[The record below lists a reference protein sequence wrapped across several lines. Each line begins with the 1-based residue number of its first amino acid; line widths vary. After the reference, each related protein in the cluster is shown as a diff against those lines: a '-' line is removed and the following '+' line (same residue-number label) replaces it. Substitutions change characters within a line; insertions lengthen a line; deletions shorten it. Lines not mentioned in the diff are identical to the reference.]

1 MSRNKN
7 IESSRSAG
15 SLVMWK
21 HPWFRLLPEWLISY
35 RRDWLQPDL
44 VAGLTTGAVIIPMA
58 MAHAMIAGLPVQ
70 VGLFTALVPMVIYA
84 VLGTS
89 RVLSVSTTTTL
100 AILTAA
106 QLGQVVPNADPAALL
121 SASTTLTLLVGAAL
135 VLACLLRLGFVANF
149 ISEPVLVGFKA
160 GIGLV
165 IVVDQVPKILGIH
178 FPRGTFV
185 QNVLSTVHNIPKTSL
200 ATLAIG
206 LMVIVFLLGM
216 ERFMPKVPAPL
227 LAAAAAIAGVYLFNL
242 QDRGVELVGHI
253 PRGLP
258 TLVRPDLSLI
268 SVLWPGALGIALMS
282 FTETVAAGRAF
293 ARKDEPAPRADR
305 ELLATGLAYV
315 GGALLGA
322 MPGGGGTTQTA
333 VNVRAG
339 ARTQLAEIV
348 TAAMTL
354 VSMFFLAPLIA
365 MLPQSALAALV
376 IVYSF
381 GLIKPIEFH
390 NILSIRRTEFS
401 WAIVAFAGVVVIGT
415 LKGIIVA
422 IIVSLVTLAYQ
433 VADPPVYVLRRKPGT
448 NVFRPQSP
456 EHPEDESFP
465 GLLLLRPEGPI
476 FFANAA
482 QIAHKIEPLIRE
494 AQPKVVAVDAS
505 GVLDMEYT
513 ALKMFA
519 EVAKGQSQ
527 RGVQLWLIGMTPKVL
542 AIVQR
547 SPLGQL
553 LRHEEMHFNL
563 EIAVA
568 HYLGDAAV
576 RDHSVLPERFDT
588 TGLSITSAQPES

>member
-1 MSRNKN
+1 
-7 IESSRSAG
+7 
-15 SLVMWK
+15 
-21 HPWFRLLPEWLISY
+21 
-35 RRDWLQPDL
+35 
-44 VAGLTTGAVIIPMA
+44 MA
-58 MAHAMIAGLPVQ
+58 YAMIAGLPVQ
-70 VGLFTALVPMVIYA
+70 VGLYTALVPMVIYA

-106 QLGQVVPNADPAALL
+106 QLGQAVPNADPATLL
-121 SASTTLTLLVGAAL
+121 RASATLTLLVGAAL
-135 VLACLLRLGFVANF
+135 VLASLLRVGFVANF

-165 IVVDQVPKILGIH
+165 IVVDQIPKILGIH
-178 FPRGTFV
+178 FPRGTFI
-185 QNVLSTVHNIPKTSL
+185 QNALSTVHNIPKTSL
-200 ATLAIG
+200 ATLAVG
-206 LMVIVFLLGM
+206 LTIIVFLLGI
-216 ERFMPKVPAPL
+216 EHLMPKVPAPL
-227 LAAAAAIAGVYLFNL
+227 LAAAAAIAAAYFLNL
-242 QDRGVELVGHI
+242 QDRGVELVGRI
-253 PRGLP
+253 PQGVP
-258 TLVRPDLSLI
+258 SLVRPDLSLV

-282 FTETVAAGRAF
+282 FTETVAAGQAF
-293 ARKDEPAPRADR
+293 ARKDEPAPRANT
-305 ELLATGLAYV
+305 ELLATGLANI

-339 ARTQLAEIV
+339 ARTQLAEMV

-354 VSMFFLAPLIA
+354 VTMFFLAPLIA

-390 NILSIRRTEFS
+390 DILSIRRTEFS
-401 WAIVAFAGVVVIGT
+401 WAVVAFAGVVVIGT

-422 IIVSLVTLAYQ
+422 IIISLVTLAYQ

-482 QIAHKIEPLIRE
+482 QIAHKIEPLVRE

-519 EVAKGQSQ
+519 EVAKRQSQ
-527 RGVQLWLIGMTPKVL
+527 HGVQLWLIGMTPRVL

-553 LRHEEMHFNL
+553 LRRERMHFNL

-568 HYLGDAAV
+568 RYLDHTAI
-576 RDHSVLPERFDT
+576 RDQS
-588 TGLSITSAQPES
+588 

>member
-1 MSRNKN
+1 MSNHRC
-7 IESSRSAG
+7 
-15 SLVMWK
+15 
-21 HPWFRLLPEWLISY
+21 FRLLPEWLVSCHADGL
-35 RRDWLQPDL
+35 RPDI

-58 MAHAMIAGLPVQ
+58 MAYAMMAGLPVQ
-70 VGLFTALVPMVIYA
+70 VGLYTALVPMVIYA

-106 QLGQVVPNADPAALL
+106 QLGQAVPNGNPAALL
-121 SASTTLTLLVGAAL
+121 RASATLTLLVGAAL
-135 VLACLLRLGFVANF
+135 LLARLLRLGIVANF
-149 ISEPVLVGFKA
+149 ISEPVLVGFRA

-165 IVVDQVPKILGIH
+165 IVVDQIPKILGIH
-178 FPRGTFV
+178 FTRETFV
-185 QNVLSTVHNIPKTSL
+185 QNVLSIVHHLPKTSL
-200 ATLAIG
+200 ATLAVG
-206 LMVIVFLLGM
+206 LTIVVFLLGM
-216 ERFMPKVPAPL
+216 ERLLPKVPAPP
-227 LAAAAAIAGVYLFNL
+227 LAVAAAIAGVYLLHL
-242 QDRGVELVGHI
+242 QHRGVELVGHI
-253 PRGLP
+253 PQGLP
-258 TLVRPDLSLI
+258 SLMMPDFSLI

-293 ARKDEPAPRADR
+293 ARKGEPAPRANT
-305 ELLATGLAYV
+305 ELIATGLANI

-333 VNVRAG
+333 VNVSAG
-339 ARTQLAEIV
+339 ARTQLAALV

-354 VSMFFLAPLIA
+354 VTIFFLAPLVA
-365 MLPQSALAALV
+365 MMPQSALAALV

-381 GLIKPIEFH
+381 RLIRTIEFH
-390 NILSIRRTEFS
+390 DILRIRRTEFS
-401 WAIVAFAGVVVIGT
+401 WAIVAFAGVVAVGT

-422 IIVSLVTLAYQ
+422 IIVSLATLAYQ

-456 EHPEDESFP
+456 EHSDDESFP

-482 QIAHKIEPLIRE
+482 QIAHKIEPLVRE
-494 AQPKVVAVDAS
+494 AQPKVVAIEAS

-513 ALKMFA
+513 AVKMFTQL
-519 EVAKGQSQ
+519 AKRQSQ
-527 RGVQLWLIGMTPKVL
+527 HGVQLWLIGMTPRVL
-542 AIVQR
+542 AIIQR

-553 LRHEEMHFNL
+553 LGREGMHFNL

-568 HYLGDAAV
+568 RYLDDAAV
-576 RDHSVLPERFDT
+576 RD
-588 TGLSITSAQPES
+588 QP

>member
-1 MSRNKN
+1 MSEHR
-7 IESSRSAG
+7 
-15 SLVMWK
+15 
-21 HPWFRLLPEWLISY
+21 WFRPLSEWFVSD
-35 RRDWLQPDL
+35 RRDRLRADV
-44 VAGLTTGAVIIPMA
+44 VAGLTTGAVIIPKA
-58 MAHAMIAGLPVQ
+58 MAYAMIAGLPVQ
-70 VGLFTALVPMVIYA
+70 VGLYTALVPMVIYA
-84 VLGTS
+84 VLGSS

-106 QLGQVVPNADPAALL
+106 QLGQVVPSGDPAALL
-121 SASTTLTLLVGAAL
+121 GASATLTLLVGTAL

-149 ISEPVLVGFKA
+149 ISEPVLIGFKA
-160 GIGLV
+160 GVGLV
-165 IVVDQVPKILGIH
+165 IVVDQVPKIIGIH
-178 FPRGTFV
+178 IPRGTFA
-185 QNVLSTVHNIPKTSL
+185 QNVLSIVHHLPKTSL
-200 ATLAIG
+200 ATLAVG
-206 LMVIVFLLGM
+206 LTTIVFLLGM
-216 ERFMPKVPAPL
+216 KKFLPKVPAPL
-227 LAAAAAIAGVYLFNL
+227 LAAAAAIAGVCLLNL

-253 PRGLP
+253 PQGLP
-258 TLVRPDLSLI
+258 SLMRPDLSLI
-268 SVLWPGALGIALMS
+268 SALWPGALGIALMS
-282 FTETVAAGRAF
+282 FTETIAAGRAF
-293 ARKDEPAPRADR
+293 ARKDEPAPRANT
-305 ELLATGLAYV
+305 ELLATGLGNI

-333 VNVRAG
+333 VNVSAG
-339 ARTQLAEIV
+339 ARTQLAEMV

-354 VSMFFLAPLIA
+354 VTMFFLAPLIA

-390 NILSIRRTEFS
+390 HILRIRRTEFS
-401 WAIVAFAGVVVIGT
+401 WAIVAFAGVVVVGT

-456 EHPEDESFP
+456 AHPDDESFP

-482 QIAHKIEPLIRE
+482 QIAHKIEPLVRE

-513 ALKMFA
+513 AVKMFA
-519 EVAKGQSQ
+519 QLAKRQSQ
-527 RGVQLWLIGMTPKVL
+527 HGVQLWLIGMTPRVL

-553 LRHEEMHFNL
+553 LGRDGMHFNL
-563 EIAVA
+563 EIALTR
-568 HYLGDAAV
+568 YLGDATV
-576 RDHSVLPERFDT
+576 RDQF
-588 TGLSITSAQPES
+588 

>member
-1 MSRNKN
+1 MSNHR
-7 IESSRSAG
+7 
-15 SLVMWK
+15 L
-21 HPWFRLLPEWLISY
+21 FRLLPEWLVS
-35 RRDWLQPDL
+35 RRADWLRPDII
-44 VAGLTTGAVIIPMA
+44 AGLTTGAVIIPKA
-58 MAHAMIAGLPVQ
+58 MAYAMMAGLPVQ
-70 VGLFTALVPMVIYA
+70 VGLYTALVPMVIYA
-84 VLGTS
+84 MVGTS

-106 QLGQVVPNADPAALL
+106 QLAQVVPNGNSAALL
-121 SASTTLTLLVGAAL
+121 RASATLTLLVGAFL
-135 VLACLLRLGFVANF
+135 LLACLLRLGIVANF

-165 IVVDQVPKILGIH
+165 IVVDQIPKILGIH
-178 FPRGTFV
+178 FTRGTFV
-185 QNVLSTVHNIPKTSL
+185 QNVFSMVHTLPRTSL
-200 ATLAIG
+200 ATLAFG
-206 LMVIVFLLGM
+206 LTIIVFLLGM
-216 ERFMPKVPAPL
+216 ERFLPKVPAPP
-227 LAAAAAIAGVYLFNL
+227 LAVAAAIAAVYLLNL

-253 PRGLP
+253 PQGLP
-258 TLVRPDLSLI
+258 SLMRPDLSLI
-268 SVLWPGALGIALMS
+268 SALWPGALGIALMS
-282 FTETVAAGRAF
+282 FTETVAAGQAF
-293 ARKDEPAPRADR
+293 ARKGESAVRANT
-305 ELLATGLAYV
+305 ELFATGLANI

-322 MPGGGGTTQTA
+322 MPSGGGTTQTA
-333 VNVRAG
+333 INVSAG
-339 ARTQLAEIV
+339 ARTQLAEMV

-354 VSMFFLAPLIA
+354 VTMFFLAPLVA

-381 GLIKPIEFH
+381 GLIKPVEFH
-390 NILSIRRTEFS
+390 DILRIRRTEFS
-401 WAIVAFAGVVVIGT
+401 WAIVAFAGVVVVGT

-456 EHPEDESFP
+456 EHPDDESFP

-482 QIAHKIEPLIRE
+482 QIAHKIEPLVRE
-494 AQPKVVAVDAS
+494 AQPKIVAVEAS

-513 ALKMFA
+513 AVKMFA
-519 EVAKGQSQ
+519 QLAKRQSQ
-527 RGVQLWLIGMTPKVL
+527 YGVQLWLIGMTPRVL

-553 LRHEEMHFNL
+553 LGREGMHFNL

-568 HYLGDAAV
+568 HYVDDAAV
-576 RDHSVLPERFDT
+576 REQS
-588 TGLSITSAQPES
+588 

>member
-1 MSRNKN
+1 MS
-7 IESSRSAG
+7 
-15 SLVMWK
+15 K
-21 HPWFRLLPEWLISY
+21 HGWFRLLPEWLVSCRADCLRADI
-35 RRDWLQPDL
+35 
-44 VAGLTTGAVIIPMA
+44 VAGLTTGAVIIPKA
-58 MAHAMIAGLPVQ
+58 MAYAMIAGLPVQ
-70 VGLFTALVPMVIYA
+70 VGLYTALVPMVIYA

-89 RVLSVSTTTTL
+89 RVLSVSTTTTI

-106 QLGQVVPNADPAALL
+106 QLGQVVPNGTPAALL
-121 SASTTLTLLVGAAL
+121 RASGTLTLLVGAAL
-135 VLACLLRLGFVANF
+135 VLACVLRLGFVANF

-165 IVVDQVPKILGIH
+165 IVVDQVPKIAGIH
-178 FPRGTFV
+178 FPRGTFI
-185 QNVLSTVHNIPKTSL
+185 QNVISTVHDLPKTSF
-200 ATLAIG
+200 ATLAVG
-206 LMVIVFLLGM
+206 LTTIVFLLAM
-216 ERFMPKVPAPL
+216 KRFLPKVPAPL
-227 LAAAAAIAGVYLFNL
+227 LAAVAAIAGVYIFNL

-253 PRGLP
+253 PEGLP
-258 TLVRPDLSLI
+258 SLMRPDLSLI

-282 FTETVAAGRAF
+282 FTETVAAGQAF
-293 ARKDEPAPRADR
+293 ARKDEPTPRANT
-305 ELLATGLAYV
+305 ELVATGLANI

-333 VNVRAG
+333 VNVSAG
-339 ARTQLAEIV
+339 ARTQLAEMV
-348 TAAMTL
+348 TAGMTL
-354 VSMFFLAPLIA
+354 VTMFFLAPLVA

-390 NILSIRRTEFS
+390 HILRIRRTEFS
-401 WAIVAFAGVVVIGT
+401 WAIVAFAGVVVVGT

-448 NVFRPQSP
+448 NVFRPHSA
-456 EHPEDESFP
+456 EHPDDESFP

-482 QIAHKIEPLIRE
+482 QIAHKIEPLVRE
-494 AQPKVVAVDAS
+494 AQPKIVAVDAS

-513 ALKMFA
+513 AVKMFA
-519 EVAKGQSQ
+519 QLAKRQTQ
-527 RGVQLWLIGMTPKVL
+527 HGVQLWLIGMTPRVL

-553 LRHEEMHFNL
+553 LGREGMHFNL
-563 EIAVA
+563 EIALA
-568 HYLGDAAV
+568 RYLGDAGV
-576 RDHSVLPERFDT
+576 RDQS
-588 TGLSITSAQPES
+588 

>member
-1 MSRNKN
+1 MSNHR
-7 IESSRSAG
+7 
-15 SLVMWK
+15 
-21 HPWFRLLPEWLISY
+21 WFRLLPEWLVSS
-35 RRDWLQPDL
+35 RADGLRLDV
-44 VAGLTTGAVIIPMA
+44 VAGLTTGAVIIPKA
-58 MAHAMIAGLPVQ
+58 MAYAMMAGLPVQ
-70 VGLFTALVPMVIYA
+70 VGLYTVLVPMVIYA

-106 QLGQVVPNADPAALL
+106 QLGQVVPNGNPAALL
-121 SASTTLTLLVGAAL
+121 RASATLTLLVGAAL
-135 VLACLLRLGFVANF
+135 LLASVLRLGIVANF

-165 IVVDQVPKILGIH
+165 IVVDQIPKIVGIH

-185 QNVLSTVHNIPKTSL
+185 QNVLSTVHHLPKTSL
-200 ATLAIG
+200 ATLAVG
-206 LMVIVFLLGM
+206 LAIIVFLLSM
-216 ERFMPKVPAPL
+216 ERFLPKVPAPP
-227 LAAAAAIAGVYLFNL
+227 LAVAAAIAGVYLLNL
-242 QDRGVELVGHI
+242 QHRGVELVGHI
-253 PRGLP
+253 PQGLP
-258 TLVRPDLSLI
+258 SLMRPNLSLI
-268 SVLWPGALGIALMS
+268 SALWPGALGIALMS
-282 FTETVAAGRAF
+282 FTETVAAGQAF
-293 ARKDEPAPRADR
+293 ARKGEPAPRANT
-305 ELLATGLAYV
+305 ELLATGLANI
-315 GGALLGA
+315 GGAFLGA

-333 VNVRAG
+333 VNVSAG
-339 ARTQLAEIV
+339 ARTQLAEMV

-354 VSMFFLAPLIA
+354 VTMFFLAPLVA
-365 MLPQSALAALV
+365 MMPQSALAALV

-381 GLIKPIEFH
+381 GLIKPIEFRD
-390 NILSIRRTEFS
+390 ILRIRRTEFS
-401 WAIVAFAGVVVIGT
+401 WAIVAFAGVVVVGT

-422 IIVSLVTLAYQ
+422 IVVSLLTLAYQ

-456 EHPEDESFP
+456 EHPDDQSFP

-482 QIAHKIEPLIRE
+482 QIAHRIEPLVRE

-513 ALKMFA
+513 AVKMFA
-519 EVAKGQSQ
+519 QLAKRQSHH
-527 RGVQLWLIGMTPKVL
+527 GVELWLIGMTPRVL

-553 LRHEEMHFNL
+553 LGREGMHFNL

-568 HYLGDAAV
+568 RYLDDAAV
-576 RDHSVLPERFDT
+576 RDQ
-588 TGLSITSAQPES
+588 A

>member
-1 MSRNKN
+1 M
-7 IESSRSAG
+7 
-15 SLVMWK
+15 
-21 HPWFRLLPEWLISY
+21 PEWLVSY
-35 RRDWLQPDL
+35 RRDRLQPDIL
-44 VAGLTTGAVIIPMA
+44 AGLTTGAVIIPKA
-58 MAHAMIAGLPVQ
+58 MAYAMIAGLPVQ
-70 VGLFTALVPMVIYA
+70 VGLYTALVPMVIYA

-106 QLGQVVPNADPAALL
+106 QLGQVVPSGDPAALL
-121 SASTTLTLLVGAAL
+121 GASATLTLLVGTAL

-160 GIGLV
+160 GVGLV

-185 QNVLSTVHNIPKTSL
+185 QNGLSIVHDLPKTSL
-200 ATLAIG
+200 ATLAVG
-206 LMVIVFLLGM
+206 LTTIVFLLGM
-216 ERFMPKVPAPL
+216 KRFLPKVPAPL
-227 LAAAAAIAGVYLFNL
+227 LAAAAAIAGVYLLNL
-242 QDRGVELVGHI
+242 QNRGVELVGHI

-258 TLVRPDLSLI
+258 SLMRPDLSLI

-282 FTETVAAGRAF
+282 FTETAAAGQAF
-293 ARKDEPAPRADR
+293 ARKDEPAPRANT
-305 ELLATGLAYV
+305 ELLATGLANI

-333 VNVRAG
+333 VNVSAG
-339 ARTQLAEIV
+339 ARTQLAEMV
-348 TAAMTL
+348 TAAITL
-354 VSMFFLAPLIA
+354 VTMFFLAPLVA

-390 NILSIRRTEFS
+390 DILRIRRTEFS
-401 WAIVAFAGVVVIGT
+401 WAIVAFAGVVVVGT

-456 EHPEDESFP
+456 EHPDDESFP

-482 QIAHKIEPLIRE
+482 QIAHKIEPLVRE
-494 AQPKVVAVDAS
+494 AQPEVVAVDAS

-513 ALKMFA
+513 AVKMFA
-519 EVAKGQSQ
+519 QLAKRQSQ
-527 RGVQLWLIGMTPKVL
+527 HGVQLWLIGMTPRVL
-542 AIVQR
+542 AIIQR

-553 LRHEEMHFNL
+553 LGREGMHFNL

-568 HYLGDAAV
+568 HYLDDAAV
-576 RDHSVLPERFDT
+576 RDQS
-588 TGLSITSAQPES
+588 

>member
-1 MSRNKN
+1 MSNHR
-7 IESSRSAG
+7 
-15 SLVMWK
+15 
-21 HPWFRLLPEWLISY
+21 WFRLLPEWLVSS
-35 RRDWLQPDL
+35 RADGLRLDV
-44 VAGLTTGAVIIPMA
+44 VAGLTTGAVIIPKA
-58 MAHAMIAGLPVQ
+58 MAYAMMAGLPVQ
-70 VGLFTALVPMVIYA
+70 VGLYTVLVPMVIYA

-106 QLGQVVPNADPAALL
+106 QLGQVVPSGNPAALL
-121 SASTTLTLLVGAAL
+121 RASATLTLLVGAAL
-135 VLACLLRLGFVANF
+135 LLASVLRLGIVANF

-165 IVVDQVPKILGIH
+165 IVVDQIPKIVGIH

-185 QNVLSTVHNIPKTSL
+185 QNVLSTVHHLPKTSL
-200 ATLAIG
+200 ATLAVG
-206 LMVIVFLLGM
+206 LAIIVFLLSM
-216 ERFMPKVPAPL
+216 ERFLPKVPAPP
-227 LAAAAAIAGVYLFNL
+227 LAVAAAIAGVYLLNL
-242 QDRGVELVGHI
+242 QHRGVELVGHI
-253 PRGLP
+253 PQGLP
-258 TLVRPDLSLI
+258 SLMRPDLSLI
-268 SVLWPGALGIALMS
+268 SALWPGALGIALMS
-282 FTETVAAGRAF
+282 FTETVAAGQAF
-293 ARKDEPAPRADR
+293 ARKGEPAPRANT
-305 ELLATGLAYV
+305 ELLATGLANI
-315 GGALLGA
+315 GGAFLGA

-333 VNVRAG
+333 VNVSAG
-339 ARTQLAEIV
+339 ARTQLAEMV

-354 VSMFFLAPLIA
+354 VTMFFLAPLVA
-365 MLPQSALAALV
+365 MMPQSALAALV

-381 GLIKPIEFH
+381 GLIKPIEFRD
-390 NILSIRRTEFS
+390 ILRIRRTEFS
-401 WAIVAFAGVVVIGT
+401 WAIVAFAGVVVVGT

-422 IIVSLVTLAYQ
+422 IVVSLLTLAYQ

-456 EHPEDESFP
+456 EHPDDQSFP

-482 QIAHKIEPLIRE
+482 QIAHRIEPLVRE

-513 ALKMFA
+513 AVKMFA
-519 EVAKGQSQ
+519 QLAKRQSHH
-527 RGVQLWLIGMTPKVL
+527 GVELWLIGMTPRVL

-553 LRHEEMHFNL
+553 LGREGMHFNL

-568 HYLGDAAV
+568 RYLDDAAV
-576 RDHSVLPERFDT
+576 RDQ
-588 TGLSITSAQPES
+588 A

>member
-1 MSRNKN
+1 MSEHR
-7 IESSRSAG
+7 
-15 SLVMWK
+15 
-21 HPWFRLLPEWLISY
+21 WFHLLPEWLVSC
-35 RRDWLQPDL
+35 RADWLRPDI
-44 VAGLTTGAVIIPMA
+44 VAGLTTGAVIIPKA
-58 MAHAMIAGLPVQ
+58 MAYAMMAGLPVQ
-70 VGLFTALVPMVIYA
+70 VGLYTALVPMVIYA

-106 QLGQVVPNADPAALL
+106 QLGQVVPDGNPAALL
-121 SASTTLTLLVGAAL
+121 RASATLTLLVGAAL
-135 VLACLLRLGFVANF
+135 LLACVLRLGIVANF

-165 IVVDQVPKILGIH
+165 IVVDQIPKILGIH
-178 FPRGTFV
+178 FARGSFI
-185 QNVLSTVHNIPKTSL
+185 QNVHSTVLSLPRTSL
-200 ATLAIG
+200 TTLAVG
-206 LMVIVFLLGM
+206 LTIIVFLLGM
-216 ERFMPKVPAPL
+216 ERFLPKVPAPP
-227 LAAAAAIAGVYLFNL
+227 LAAVAAIAGVYLLNL
-242 QDRGVELVGHI
+242 QHRGVELVGHI
-253 PRGLP
+253 PHGLP
-258 TLVRPDLSLI
+258 SLMRPDLSLI
-268 SVLWPGALGIALMS
+268 SALWPGALGIALMS
-282 FTETVAAGRAF
+282 FTETVAAGQAF
-293 ARKDEPAPRADR
+293 RRKDEPAPRANT
-305 ELLATGLAYV
+305 ELLATGLANI

-333 VNVRAG
+333 VNASAG
-339 ARTQLAEIV
+339 ARTQLAEMV

-354 VSMFFLAPLIA
+354 VTMFFLAPLVA

-381 GLIKPIEFH
+381 GLIKPKEFH
-390 NILSIRRTEFS
+390 DILRIRSTEFS
-401 WAIVAFAGVVVIGT
+401 WAIVAFAGVVVVGT

-456 EHPEDESFP
+456 EHPDDESFP

-482 QIAHKIEPLIRE
+482 QIAHKIEPLVRD
-494 AQPKVVAVDAS
+494 AQPKVVAVEAS

-513 ALKMFA
+513 AVKMFA
-519 EVAKGQSQ
+519 QLAKRQ
-527 RGVQLWLIGMTPKVL
+527 RQHGVQLWLIGMTPRVL

-547 SPLGQL
+547 SALAPLMG
-553 LRHEEMHFNL
+553 REGMHFNL

-568 HYLGDAAV
+568 RFLDDAAV
-576 RDHSVLPERFDT
+576 RDS
-588 TGLSITSAQPES
+588 S

>member
-1 MSRNKN
+1 MSNHR
-7 IESSRSAG
+7 
-15 SLVMWK
+15 
-21 HPWFRLLPEWLISY
+21 WFRLLPEWLVSC
-35 RRDWLQPDL
+35 RTDWLRPDI
-44 VAGLTTGAVIIPMA
+44 VAGLTTGAVIIPKA
-58 MAHAMIAGLPVQ
+58 MAYAMMAGLPVQ
-70 VGLFTALVPMVIYA
+70 VGLYTALVPMVIYA

-106 QLGQVVPNADPAALL
+106 QLGQVVPNGNSAALL
-121 SASTTLTLLVGAAL
+121 RASATLTLLVGAAL
-135 VLACLLRLGFVANF
+135 LLACLLRLGIVANF

-165 IVVDQVPKILGIH
+165 IVVDQIPKILGIH
-178 FPRGTFV
+178 FTRGTFV
-185 QNVLSTVHNIPKTSL
+185 QNVLSMVHTFPKTSL
-200 ATLAIG
+200 ATLGVG
-206 LMVIVFLLGM
+206 LTIIVFLLGM
-216 ERFMPKVPAPL
+216 ERFLPKVPAPP
-227 LAAAAAIAGVYLFNL
+227 LAAAAAIAGVYLLNL
-242 QDRGVELVGHI
+242 QHRGVELVGHI
-253 PRGLP
+253 PQGLP
-258 TLVRPDLSLI
+258 SLMRPDLSLI

-282 FTETVAAGRAF
+282 FTETVAAGQAF
-293 ARKDEPAPRADR
+293 ARKDEPAPRANT
-305 ELLATGLAYV
+305 ELLATGLANI
-315 GGALLGA
+315 GGAFLGA

-333 VNVRAG
+333 VNVSAG
-339 ARTQLAEIV
+339 ARTQLAEMV

-354 VSMFFLAPLIA
+354 VTMFFLAPFVA

-390 NILSIRRTEFS
+390 DILRIRRTEFS
-401 WAIVAFAGVVVIGT
+401 WAIVAFAGVVVVGT

-448 NVFRPQSP
+448 NVFRPQSR
-456 EHPEDESFP
+456 EHPDDESFP

-482 QIAHKIEPLIRE
+482 QIAHKIEPLVRE
-494 AQPKVVAVDAS
+494 AQPKVVAVEAS

-513 ALKMFA
+513 AVKMFA
-519 EVAKGQSQ
+519 QLAKRQSQ
-527 RGVQLWLIGMTPKVL
+527 RGVQLWLIGMTPRVL

-553 LRHEEMHFNL
+553 LGREGMQFNL

-568 HYLGDAAV
+568 RYLSDAAV
-576 RDHSVLPERFDT
+576 RDRS
-588 TGLSITSAQPES
+588 

>member
-1 MSRNKN
+1 MSER
-7 IESSRSAG
+7 R
-15 SLVMWK
+15 
-21 HPWFRLLPEWLISY
+21 WFRPLPEWLVSC
-35 RRDWLQPDL
+35 RTDWLRPDI
-44 VAGLTTGAVIIPMA
+44 VAGLTTGAVIIPKA
-58 MAHAMIAGLPVQ
+58 MAYAMMAGLPVQ
-70 VGLFTALVPMVIYA
+70 VGLYTALVPMVIYA

-106 QLGQVVPNADPAALL
+106 QLGQVVPNGNPAALL
-121 SASTTLTLLVGAAL
+121 RASATLTLLVGAAL
-135 VLACLLRLGFVANF
+135 LLACLLRLGIVANF

-165 IVVDQVPKILGIH
+165 IVVDQIPKILGIH
-178 FPRGTFV
+178 FTRGTFV
-185 QNVLSTVHNIPKTSL
+185 QNVLSIVHTLPKTSL
-200 ATLAIG
+200 ATLAVG
-206 LMVIVFLLGM
+206 LTIIVFLLGM
-216 ERFMPKVPAPL
+216 ERFLPKVPAPP
-227 LAAAAAIAGVYLFNL
+227 LAAAAAIAGVYLLNL
-242 QDRGVELVGHI
+242 QHRGVELVGHI

-258 TLVRPDLSLI
+258 SLMRPDLSLI

-282 FTETVAAGRAF
+282 FTETVAAGQAF
-293 ARKDEPAPRADR
+293 ARKDEPAPRANT
-305 ELLATGLAYV
+305 ELLATGLANI

-333 VNVRAG
+333 VNVSAG
-339 ARTQLAEIV
+339 ARTQLAEMV

-354 VSMFFLAPLIA
+354 VTMFFLAPLVA

-390 NILSIRRTEFS
+390 DILRIRRTEFS
-401 WAIVAFAGVVVIGT
+401 WAIVAFAGVVVVGT

-456 EHPEDESFP
+456 EHPDDESFP

-482 QIAHKIEPLIRE
+482 QIAHKIEPLVRE
-494 AQPKVVAVDAS
+494 TQPKIVVVDAS

-513 ALKMFA
+513 AVKMFA
-519 EVAKGQSQ
+519 QLAKRQSQ
-527 RGVQLWLIGMTPKVL
+527 HGVQLWLIGMTPRVL

-553 LRHEEMHFNL
+553 LGREGMHFNL

-568 HYLGDAAV
+568 RYLDDAAV
-576 RDHSVLPERFDT
+576 RVQS
-588 TGLSITSAQPES
+588 

>member
-1 MSRNKN
+1 MSEHR
-7 IESSRSAG
+7 
-15 SLVMWK
+15 
-21 HPWFRLLPEWLISY
+21 WFRLLPEWLVSC
-35 RRDWLQPDL
+35 RTDWLRPDI
-44 VAGLTTGAVIIPMA
+44 VAGLTTGAVIIPKA
-58 MAHAMIAGLPVQ
+58 MAYAMMAGLPVQ
-70 VGLFTALVPMVIYA
+70 VGLYTALVPMVIYA

-106 QLGQVVPNADPAALL
+106 QLGQVVPNGNPAALL
-121 SASTTLTLLVGAAL
+121 RASATLTLLVGAAL
-135 VLACLLRLGFVANF
+135 LLACLLRLGIVANF

-165 IVVDQVPKILGIH
+165 IVVDQIPKILGIH
-178 FPRGTFV
+178 FTRGTFV
-185 QNVLSTVHNIPKTSL
+185 QNLLSIVQTLPKTSL
-200 ATLAIG
+200 ATLAVG
-206 LMVIVFLLGM
+206 LTIIVFLLGM
-216 ERFMPKVPAPL
+216 ERFLPKVPAPP
-227 LAAAAAIAGVYLFNL
+227 LAAAAAIAGVYLLNL
-242 QDRGVELVGHI
+242 QHRGVELVGHI
-253 PRGLP
+253 PQGLP
-258 TLVRPDLSLI
+258 SLMRPDLSLI

-282 FTETVAAGRAF
+282 FTETVAAGQAF
-293 ARKDEPAPRADR
+293 ARKDEPAPRANT
-305 ELLATGLAYV
+305 ELLATGLANI

-333 VNVRAG
+333 VNVSAG
-339 ARTQLAEIV
+339 ARTQLAEMV

-354 VSMFFLAPLIA
+354 VTMFFLAPLVA

-390 NILSIRRTEFS
+390 DILRIRRTEFS
-401 WAIVAFAGVVVIGT
+401 WAIVAFAGVVVVGT

-456 EHPEDESFP
+456 EHPDDESFP

-482 QIAHKIEPLIRE
+482 QLAHKIEPLVRE
-494 AQPKVVAVDAS
+494 TQPKIVVVDAS

-513 ALKMFA
+513 AVKMFA
-519 EVAKGQSQ
+519 QLAKRQSQ
-527 RGVQLWLIGMTPKVL
+527 HGVQLWLIGMTPRVL

-553 LRHEEMHFNL
+553 LGREGMHFNL

-568 HYLGDAAV
+568 RYLDDAAV
-576 RDHSVLPERFDT
+576 RVQS
-588 TGLSITSAQPES
+588 

>member
-1 MSRNKN
+1 MPMSP
-7 IESSRSAG
+7 IEISSQAITHHR
-15 SLVMWK
+15 
-21 HPWFRLLPEWLISY
+21 FRLSPEWLVSY
-35 RRDWLQPDL
+35 RRDWLLPDL

-84 VLGTS
+84 VLGSS

-100 AILTAA
+100 SILTAA

-121 SASTTLTLLVGAAL
+121 SVSMTLTLLVGAAL

-165 IVVDQVPKILGIH
+165 IVVDQIPKVLGIH

-185 QNVLSTVHNIPKTSL
+185 QNVLLTVHNIPKTSL
-200 ATLAIG
+200 ATLAVG

-227 LAAAAAIAGVYLFNL
+227 LAAAAVIAGVYLFKL

-253 PRGLP
+253 PRGFP
-258 TLVRPDLSLI
+258 KLVRPDLSLI

-293 ARKDEPAPRADR
+293 AGKDEPAPRADR

-354 VSMFFLAPLIA
+354 VSMFFLGPLIA

-381 GLIKPIEFH
+381 RLIKPVEFH

-401 WAIVAFAGVVVIGT
+401 WAIVAFAGVVAIGT

-494 AQPKVVAVDAS
+494 TQPKVVAVDAS

-519 EVAKGQSQ
+519 QVAKGQSQ
-527 RGVQLWLIGMTPKVL
+527 RGVQLWLIGMTPRVL

-553 LRHEEMHFNL
+553 LRNEGMHFNL

-568 HYLGDAAV
+568 HYLNEGG
-576 RDHSVLPERFDT
+576 RE
-588 TGLSITSAQPES
+588 

>member
-1 MSRNKN
+1 MSEHR
-7 IESSRSAG
+7 
-15 SLVMWK
+15 
-21 HPWFRLLPEWLISY
+21 WFRPLSEWFVSD
-35 RRDWLQPDL
+35 RRDRLRADV
-44 VAGLTTGAVIIPMA
+44 VAGLTTGAVIIPKA
-58 MAHAMIAGLPVQ
+58 MAYAMIAGLPVQ
-70 VGLFTALVPMVIYA
+70 VGLYTALVPMVIYA
-84 VLGTS
+84 VLGSS

-106 QLGQVVPNADPAALL
+106 QLGQVVPSGDPAALL
-121 SASTTLTLLVGAAL
+121 GASATLTLLVGTAL

-149 ISEPVLVGFKA
+149 ISEPVLIGFKA
-160 GIGLV
+160 GVGLV
-165 IVVDQVPKILGIH
+165 IVVDQVPKIIGIH
-178 FPRGTFV
+178 IPRGTFA
-185 QNVLSTVHNIPKTSL
+185 QNVLSIVHHLPKTSL
-200 ATLAIG
+200 ATLAVG
-206 LMVIVFLLGM
+206 LTTIVFLLGM
-216 ERFMPKVPAPL
+216 KKFLPKVPAPL
-227 LAAAAAIAGVYLFNL
+227 LAAAAAIAGVCLLNL

-253 PRGLP
+253 PQGLP
-258 TLVRPDLSLI
+258 SLMRPDLSLI
-268 SVLWPGALGIALMS
+268 SALWPGALGIALMS
-282 FTETVAAGRAF
+282 FTETIAAGRAF
-293 ARKDEPAPRADR
+293 ARKDEPAPRANT
-305 ELLATGLAYV
+305 ELLATGLGNI
-315 GGALLGA
+315 GGAFLGA

-333 VNVRAG
+333 VNVSAG
-339 ARTQLAEIV
+339 ARTQLAEMV

-354 VSMFFLAPLIA
+354 VTMFFLAPLIA

-390 NILSIRRTEFS
+390 HILRIRRTEFS
-401 WAIVAFAGVVVIGT
+401 WAIVAFAGVVVVGT

-456 EHPEDESFP
+456 AHPDDESFP

-482 QIAHKIEPLIRE
+482 QIAHKIEPLVRE

-513 ALKMFA
+513 AVKMFA
-519 EVAKGQSQ
+519 QLAKRQSQ
-527 RGVQLWLIGMTPKVL
+527 HGVQLWLIGMTPRVL

-553 LRHEEMHFNL
+553 LGRDGMHFNL
-563 EIAVA
+563 EIALTR
-568 HYLGDAAV
+568 YLGDATV
-576 RDHSVLPERFDT
+576 RDQF
-588 TGLSITSAQPES
+588 